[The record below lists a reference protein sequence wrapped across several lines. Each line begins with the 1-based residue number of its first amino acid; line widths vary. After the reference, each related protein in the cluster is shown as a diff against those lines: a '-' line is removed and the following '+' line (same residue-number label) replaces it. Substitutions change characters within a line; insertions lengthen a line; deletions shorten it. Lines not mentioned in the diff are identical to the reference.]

1 MTRKKQKDY
10 LTDLLSDDEKPVETG
25 SQEASPAM
33 TQSSSRGSR
42 GSGMALL
49 GRESAL
55 ARVASGE
62 VRQVTQLRL
71 DPAKVRIWSGNAR
84 IQERINEDNA
94 RELIDSII
102 AEGGQKVPAIVRRIK
117 GNPDHDYEVIA
128 GTRRHFAISWLRAN
142 SYPDMTL
149 LAEVKDL
156 DDEAAFRLADIE
168 NRARQDVSEIE
179 RARNYA
185 AALKDHYGSK
195 QRRMAERLK
204 LSEGWLSKMLKTA
217 ALPDRILAAFPDLHE
232 ITLNPAYKLAQAVAE
247 PKRAPAILGAADMIA
262 KENDARQSAGQQ
274 PLAAPAI
281 LARLIKAGEKEQEP
295 PKLFE
300 GLSKQNRPALSVTST
315 SRQGLIFK
323 VFAASGADEDEMV
336 ALFRRALTEHEYKPE
351 IKDTASE

>member
-1 MTRKKQKDY
+1 MARKNQKDY
-10 LTDLLSDDEKPVETG
+10 LTDLLADDKGQVASEKNEPTRQPE
-25 SQEASPAM
+25 SNP
-33 TQSSSRGSR
+33 RGTR

-84 IQERINEDNA
+84 MQERINEDNA
-94 RELIDSII
+94 RELINSII
-102 AEGGQKVPAIVRRIK
+102 AEGGQKVPAIVRHVEGDR
-117 GNPDHDYEVIA
+117 DHDYEVIA

-217 ALPDRILAAFPDLHE
+217 ALPDQILAAFPDLHE

-247 PKRAPAILGAADMIA
+247 PKRAPAILGSADIIA
-262 KENDARQSAGQQ
+262 KENEARQSAGQQ
-274 PLAAPAI
+274 PLAASAI

-336 ALFRRALTEHEYKPE
+336 ALFRQALTEHEFKPE
-351 IKDTASE
+351 LKDTASE

>member
-1 MTRKKQKDY
+1 MARKNQKDY
-10 LTDLLSDDEKPVETG
+10 LTDLLSDDEKPAKTG
-25 SQEASPAM
+25 SQEASPAT

-55 ARVASGE
+55 ARVASGD

-117 GNPDHDYEVIA
+117 GDHDYEVIA

-195 QRRMAERLK
+195 QRRMAERPK

-247 PKRAPAILGAADMIA
+247 PKRAPAILGEADMIA

-281 LARLIKAGEKEQEP
+281 LARLIKAGEKEQKP

-315 SRQGLIFK
+315 SRQGMIFK

-351 IKDTASE
+351 FKDTASE